1 MIRPPESGYQFC
13 PRCGGSLASRV
24 LKAGEPARLVC
35 QACGFVFFLDPKVAT
50 GAVFS
55 LDGGILLVQRGI
67 EPSYGKWVFPGGY
80 VDRGEALEVAAIR
93 EVKEESGLDVRLTR
107 LLGAYSSPGYPVILI
122 AYAGEVTG
130 GSIRVDEEGLDARVF
145 APAEI
150 PWGDLAF
157 PSTSQ
162 VLRDFLA
169 LAPSN

>member
-1 MIRPPESGYQFC
+1 MIRPPESGYRFC
-13 PRCGGSLASRV
+13 PRCGGSLGSRA
-24 LKAGEPARLVC
+24 LKAAEPARLVC

-50 GAVFS
+50 GAIFS

-80 VDRGEALEVAAIR
+80 VDRGESLEVAAIR

-107 LLGAYSSPGYPVILI
+107 LLGVYSSPGNPVILI
-122 AYAGEVTG
+122 AYVGEVTG
-130 GSIRVDEEGLDARVF
+130 GSVQVDEEGLDARVF

-150 PWGDLAF
+150 PWGELAF

-162 VLRDFLA
+162 VIRDYLA
-169 LAPSN
+169 RASSG